1 LRSHLEMS
9 MKHFTNDSDFV
20 ASLDPRQGE
29 YFLNRLAETQH
40 QLQDLFRDLSRGIGA
55 VASLSSDVLSLL
67 SQQAGGSRRVLTVPG
82 MEYRYATVPGSA
94 RIKLSRPD
102 GTAIAMWDASAED
115 PWVLRLEGFE
125 GFHRSGHAGPID
137 GEFRRIDKRRKKGAG

>member
-1 LRSHLEMS
+1 

-20 ASLDPRQGE
+20 ASLDPGQGE

-67 SQQAGGSRRVLTVPG
+67 SQQAGGARRVLTVQG
-82 MEYRYATVPGSA
+82 TEYRYATVPGSA

-125 GFHRSGHAGPID
+125 AFERSGHGDAVD
-137 GEFRRIDKRRKKGAG
+137 GGLRRIDGRRKKGGG